1 VTSLRVR
8 GLTKRFGGLTALESV
23 DIDAE
28 PSSILSIIG
37 PNGSGKTTLFN
48 CISGLYTPTAG
59 DVLLDRDGAQRS
71 LVGLR
76 PDEVTRAG
84 LSRTFQTIRLFPMMT
99 VLENVLVGMHSTLGA
114 STVAAALRRASL
126 REEEAQ
132 AEQKALALLGF
143 FGAHLSPRSGDLARN
158 LSYANQRRLEIVR
171 AMGTGAEVLLLDE
184 PAAGMNPTETE
195 ELIADIVRLKDL
207 GKTVLLIEHDM
218 VVIAT
223 ISDHVIAL
231 ENGRKIAEGSFEE
244 VRSSP
249 RVIEAYLGRGAAG
262 RAGDEVHAL
271 PPGGARGES

>member
-1 VTSLRVR
+1 MTSLRVQ
-8 GLTKRFGGLTALESV
+8 GLTKRFGGLTALQSLDLEV
-23 DIDAE
+23 E
-28 PSSILSIIG
+28 PASILSIIG

-48 CISGLYTPTAG
+48 CISGLYEPSEG
-59 DVLLDRDGAQRS
+59 DVLLVRDGVQRS
-71 LVGLR
+71 LLGLR

-99 VLENVLVGMHSTLGA
+99 VLENVLVGMHSTLSAGPA
-114 STVAAALRRASL
+114 SAALRSSSFR
-126 REEEAQ
+126 REEAAAAERAQ
-132 AEQKALALLGF
+132 SLLEF
-143 FGAHLSPRSGDLARN
+143 FGDHLAPRAGDLARN

-171 AMGTGAEVLLLDE
+171 AMGTGADVLLLDE

-195 ELIADIVRLKDL
+195 GLIADIVRIKEL

-223 ISDHVIAL
+223 ISDRVVAL

-262 RAGDEVHAL
+262 RAGDGLQA
-271 PPGGARGES
+271 GTGNGASSGR